1 MTSQVIP
8 AVIPPSSASF
18 SQEAAGQGSKKPGPG
33 PGGLNFSGTLE
44 NSQPPS
50 RGLDKETCKALS
62 SVLLS
67 VNSRLD
73 RMGNGLHT
81 PHPATLLRNT

>member
-18 SQEAAGQGSKKPGPG
+18 SQEAAGQGSKWPGPG

-44 NSQPPS
+44 NSQPLP

-62 SVLLS
+62 SVFLS
-67 VNSRLD
+67 INSRLD
-73 RMGNGLHT
+73 RMGNGLHILQSG
-81 PHPATLLRNT
+81 TLLRNT